1 MQKKWHVA
9 NQISKRGSEK
19 SKGSEEIGQG
29 NSGGGSFFLR
39 HEPLNMLVTKK
50 NKVKRGRNKLDE
62 KTE

>member
-29 NSGGGSFFLR
+29 NSGGGSFFF
-39 HEPLNMLVTKK
+39 EAWTIEYVGN
-50 NKVKRGRNKLDE
+50 
-62 KTE
+62 